1 MAGQDLNNTGQIS
14 AITSEITPKH
24 LERTAA
30 AMNWIRG
37 RPKIPKTLPAG
48 LPGGEISPAL
58 FSPLEIWI
66 RQKIYPE
73 NFYRSRRLGL
83 NLGFGWHGCAF
94 LIGENHPLVI
104 HREGFAVDGASVA
117 AGTLPL
123 HIQF

>member
-1 MAGQDLNNTGQIS
+1 MAGQGFRNTGQIF
-14 AITSEITPKH
+14 AITGEVAPKH

-37 RPKIPKTLPAG
+37 RPKIKKIILPAG
-48 LPGGEISPAL
+48 FPGGQVSPAL
-58 FSPLEIWI
+58 FSLLKTWI
-66 RQKIYPE
+66 RQKIYPK
-73 NFYRSRRLGL
+73 NFRRGRRLGL
-83 NLGFGWHGCAF
+83 NPGSRWQGGCAF

-123 HIQF
+123 HI